1 MRIRLA
7 AATLAIA
14 TAFSFSPSTHAFQ
27 VGASRRV
34 RVDSY
39 RVERDVRPGRSWVVG
54 RAVNISGRRLRDVRV
69 RFRLFDARG
78 RQIGWATDGIMDFR
92 AGQSW
97 RFRASAAGN
106 VSRARLASADG
117 R

>member
-1 MRIRLA
+1 MRYRLA
-7 AATLAIA
+7 ATALAIA
-14 TAFSFSPSTHAFQ
+14 AAFSISPSADAFQ
-27 VGASRRV
+27 VGAGRRV
-34 RVDSY
+34 RVDNY
-39 RVERDVRPGRSWVVG
+39 RVERNFGPGRTQVVG

-69 RFRLFDARG
+69 RFRVFDSRG

-106 VSRARLASADG
+106 ATRARLVSADG

>member
-1 MRIRLA
+1 MRNRLA
-7 AATLAIA
+7 AVALAIA
-14 TAFSFSPSTHAFQ
+14 GAFSISPSADAFQ
-27 VGASRRV
+27 VGAGRRV

-39 RVERDVRPGRSWVVG
+39 RVERDVRQGRNRVVG

-69 RFRLFDARG
+69 RFRVFDNRG

-97 RFRASAAGN
+97 RFRAPASGN
-106 VSRARLASADG
+106 ASRARLVSADG

>member
-1 MRIRLA
+1 MRYRLA
-7 AATLAIA
+7 AAALAIA
-14 TAFSFSPSTHAFQ
+14 AAFSISPNADAFQ
-27 VGASRRV
+27 VGAGRRV

-39 RVERDVRPGRSWVVG
+39 RVERDVRPGRTRVVG

-69 RFRLFDARG
+69 RFRVFDSRG
-78 RQIGWATDGIMDFR
+78 RQIGWASDAIMDFR

-97 RFRASAAGN
+97 RFRAPAAGN
-106 VSRARLASADG
+106 VTRARLASADG

>member
-1 MRIRLA
+1 MRYRLA

-14 TAFSFSPSTHAFQ
+14 AIFSISPSANAQ
-27 VGASRRV
+27 MGAGRRV
-34 RVDSY
+34 RVDNY
-39 RVERDVRPGRSWVVG
+39 RVERDVRPDRTRVVG
-54 RAVNISGRRLRDVRV
+54 RAVNVSGRRLRDVRV
-69 RFRLFDARG
+69 RFRVFDSRG
-78 RQIGWATDGIMDFR
+78 RQIGWASDGIADMR

-97 RFRASAAGN
+97 RFRAAAGGN

>member
-1 MRIRLA
+1 MRYRLA
-7 AATLAIA
+7 ATVLAIA
-14 TAFSFSPSTHAFQ
+14 AAFSISPSADAFQ
-27 VGASRRV
+27 IGAGRRV
-34 RVDSY
+34 RVDNY
-39 RVERDVRPGRSWVVG
+39 RVERDARQGRTRVVG

-69 RFRLFDARG
+69 RFRVFDARG

-97 RFRASAAGN
+97 RFRAPAAGN
-106 VSRARLASADG
+106 ASRASLASADG